1 MYYSARQCL
10 IFFAFILFLLFSK
23 CSPIKEIETETLQP
37 AKVNFPEHFTRIAF
51 LFSHPDNDFEL
62 VEKESFKND
71 ILKELK
77 FGIAEITDNSPRFLP
92 ENILLFNLQE
102 LNLVDTTENI
112 NTEKLLNLAD
122 SLQVD
127 GIIFLQRFS
136 LDNRLKK
143 ESNSYEYV
151 DEYYLNFKIT
161 SKAKWKIFSRQKRKF
176 IDSFVYSE
184 NYIWESL
191 ANSRIRAIAD
201 LPDYHDSFKE
211 AAYWTG
217 YDYAERIF
225 PIWNKNKRVYYAR
238 GNDVMKMAH
247 EKVENNNWKEAIRIW
262 KRNLTHPEDEMVS
275 RSAYN
280 IAFAM
285 EMMGKIDLAMKWA
298 KKAYEINDKKR
309 AMEYYK
315 LLKQRKEELSKLEN
329 QLP

>member
-1 MYYSARQCL
+1 MYYSFRQCL
-10 IFFAFILFLLFSK
+10 IFCTLIILLSR
-23 CSPIKEIETETLQP
+23 CSPVKEIETETLQP
-37 AKVNFPEHFTRIAF
+37 ANVSFPEHFKRIAF
-51 LFSHPDNDFEL
+51 IFSYPENEFNL
-62 VEKESFKND
+62 VDQENFQND
-71 ILKELK
+71 ILEEVK

-92 ENILLFNLQE
+92 ENILLFNLSE
-102 LNLVDTTENI
+102 LNLVDSTDSIDTKKLYNI
-112 NTEKLLNLAD
+112 AD

-127 GIIFLQRFS
+127 GVIFLQRFS

-143 ESNSYEYV
+143 EFNNYDYA
-151 DEYYLNFKIT
+151 DEYYLNLKIT
-161 SKAKWKIFSRQKRKF
+161 AKAKWKIFSRQKSDF
-176 IDSFVYSE
+176 IDSYVYKE

-191 ANSRIRAIAD
+191 DNSKIEAIAK
-201 LPDYHDSFKE
+201 LPDYHESFKE

-217 YDYAERIF
+217 YDYADRIF
-225 PIWNKNKRVYYAR
+225 PIWDKNRRVYYAR
-238 GNDVMKMAH
+238 GNDVMKMAQ
-247 EKVENNNWKEAIRIW
+247 EKVEQNNWKEAIRLW
-262 KRNLTHPEDEMVS
+262 KRNLTHPEDEMIS

-285 EMMGKIDLAMKWA
+285 EMMGEIDLAMKWA